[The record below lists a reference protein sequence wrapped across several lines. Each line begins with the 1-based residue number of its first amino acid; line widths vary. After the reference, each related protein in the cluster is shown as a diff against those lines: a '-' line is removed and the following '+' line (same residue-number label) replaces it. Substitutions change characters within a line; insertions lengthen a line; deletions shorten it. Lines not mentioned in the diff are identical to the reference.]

1 MAGAEPL
8 DSKATILVVDD
19 EAAVRRVLVMRL
31 QLSGYK
37 VICAE
42 DGEQALE
49 MFHSESPDLIVLDVM
64 LPKLDGFAVCRRLRA
79 ESCVPIIFLS
89 AVEAISERVAGLDLG
104 ADDYVCKPFSLAELL
119 GRIQALLRRSATLN
133 SSLDESAG
141 RNVHFGETVVDFAS
155 FKVLKQGRELPAL
168 PAKAFALLGCLVE
181 KRGEAVTRDQLIDE
195 VWGEEECITSRTL
208 NNLIVKVRQA
218 IESDPEQPRYLKTVH
233 GVGYRLEL

>member
-1 MAGAEPL
+1 MTRILLVEDEDSLAVGLVDVLSARGYEVEREKSGERGLSRAREGSFDLLLL
-8 DSKATILVVDD
+8 DVELPG
-19 EAAVRRVLVMRL
+19 
-31 QLSGYK
+31 LSGVEILKALRKESNPVRILMLTARSSELDK
-37 VICAE
+37 V
-42 DGEQALE
+42 
-49 MFHSESPDLIVLDVM
+49 V
-64 LPKLDGFAVCRRLRA
+64 GF
-79 ESCVPIIFLS
+79 
-89 AVEAISERVAGLDLG
+89 DLG